1 MRQSEMKATLP
12 YNVEKIWAIIT
23 NNLDSAW
30 RSDLSHIEII
40 DETHFIEHTK
50 DGFSTE
56 FEITDKVDCQFY
68 AFKMSNKNF
77 QGKWSGKL
85 IKISENE
92 TKVIFLE
99 QITFKNKIMELISH
113 LGMNL
118 KKIQEQYFKD
128 LQKALASQEES

>member
-1 MRQSEMKATLP
+1 MRQSEMKVNLP
-12 YNVEKIWAIIT
+12 YNVEMVWNIIT
-23 NNLDSAW
+23 NNHDSSW

-56 FEITDKVDCQFY
+56 FEITDKIFCQFY
-68 AFKMSNKNF
+68 AFTMSNKNF

-85 IKISENE
+85 IKIGENE
-92 TKVIFLE
+92 TKMIFLE

-128 LQKALASQEES
+128 LEKALAKQREI